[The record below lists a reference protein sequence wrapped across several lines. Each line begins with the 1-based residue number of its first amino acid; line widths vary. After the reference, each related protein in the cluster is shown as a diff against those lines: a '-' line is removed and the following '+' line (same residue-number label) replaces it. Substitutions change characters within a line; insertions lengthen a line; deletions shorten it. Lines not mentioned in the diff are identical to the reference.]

1 MYTLSQ
7 NLLNMKSL
15 YEYGLELMSRM
26 PINEIAYERKQL
38 LEWLEYHVRL
48 ICQNWCLVRYCSVF
62 DPKNQNKKH
71 WSTELQALIIEY
83 AEKRTKLDKRKITK
97 IGFIDQPETFDYTQ
111 IYAYIGEK
119 FKKEHIDLIRTEY
132 IAKEMTKHLNEI
144 VDLLSI
150 QKFSYPNDDNKIKDY
165 CYNKI

>member
-1 MYTLSQ
+1 
-7 NLLNMKSL
+7 MKSL

-26 PINEIAYERKQL
+26 PINEMAYERKQL
-38 LEWLEYHVRL
+38 LDWLQYHVKL

-83 AEKRTKLDKRKITK
+83 AEMRTKLDKRKIAKT
-97 IGFIDQPETFDYTQ
+97 GFIDQPETYDYTQ
-111 IYAYIGEK
+111 ILAYIGEK
-119 FKKEHIDLIRTEY
+119 FQKEHIDLVRTEY
-132 IAKEMTKHLNEI
+132 IAKDLTKHLNEI
-144 VDLLSI
+144 VDLLGI
-150 QKFSYPNDDNKIKDY
+150 QKFRYPNDDNKIKDY